1 MSEVFDG
8 TVEIQDGSARTT
20 VELDGNVGQIVV
32 GGNGALGRIAV
43 QDDAGQ
49 ERARMSGSSGAYYIS
64 NGLGQDLI
72 EIGGTSAAIVVR
84 HALGTGIFPEVL
96 TFSQDNASL
105 VVGGQDVSGTVTLR
119 NRSNN
124 EDAIVLDGDGAKVT
138 VRRNLAGTLR
148 DVLTFDGEKAALYL
162 GAQGSDGDVL
172 VRDAE
177 GRTAL
182 QLDGDTAALFV
193 GTEGNEGDVIVRDGE
208 GRTALHLDG
217 NKAALFVGTEG
228 NEGDVIVRDADGEDR
243 IHLDGASGE
252 VKLLGADCAEDF
264 PVRNGASIEAGTVLV
279 IDWDG
284 SLRQSAVAYDR
295 RVAGVVS
302 GGGFRPGI
310 VLDKQ
315 HGLPDRRPVALVG
328 KVYCK
333 VDADFDAIA
342 VGDLL
347 TTSDTPGH
355 AMKATDPL
363 KAFGAVIGKALAP
376 LARGRGTIPILVALQ

>member
-193 GTEGNEGDVIVRDGE
+193 GTEGNEGDVIVRD
-208 GRTALHLDG
+208 
-217 NKAALFVGTEG
+217 
-228 NEGDVIVRDADGEDR
+228 ADGEDR

-284 SLRQSAVAYDR
+284 SLRESAVAYDR